1 MEENKVG
8 VAILLSGIATVIF
21 WMFYTSFSTYT
32 QRMNFLFQAY
42 GWTMVIVAV
51 CVLLMVL
58 LALRHDK
65 DSKVF
70 IVVGIILVIGLSVA
84 AYLFFGKVDNHVYIR
99 EVQEVTI
106 YLGGLIG

>member
-1 MEENKVG
+1 MEENKLG
-8 VAILLSGIATVIF
+8 ATMLLSGIATVIF
-21 WMFYTSFSTYT
+21 WVFYTSFSTYT

-51 CVLLMVL
+51 CVLLTVL

-70 IVVGIILVIGLSVA
+70 IIVGIILVIGLSVA

-99 EVQEVTI
+99 EVQKATV
-106 YLGGLIG
+106 YLGGLI

>member
-1 MEENKVG
+1 MEENKIG
-8 VAILLSGIATVIF
+8 VVMLLSEIVTVIF
-21 WMFYTSFSTYT
+21 WVFSTSFSTYT

-42 GWTMVIVAV
+42 GWTMVIVTV

-84 AYLFFGKVDNHVYIR
+84 ACLFFGKVDNHVYIR
-99 EVQEVTI
+99 EVQEATV
-106 YLGGLIG
+106 YLGGLM

>member
-1 MEENKVG
+1 
-8 VAILLSGIATVIF
+8 
-21 WMFYTSFSTYT
+21 
-32 QRMNFLFQAY
+32 MNFLFQAY

-99 EVQEVTI
+99 EVQEATV
-106 YLGGLIG
+106 YLGGLI

>member
-1 MEENKVG
+1 MEENKLG

-21 WMFYTSFSTYT
+21 WVFYTSFSTYT

-84 AYLFFGKVDNHVYIR
+84 AYLFFGEVDNHVYIR
-99 EVQEVTI
+99 EVQKATI
-106 YLGGLIG
+106 YLGGLIQ

>member
-1 MEENKVG
+1 MEENKLG
-8 VAILLSGIATVIF
+8 AAMLLSGIATVIF
-21 WMFYTSFSTYT
+21 WVFYTSFSTYT

-42 GWTMVIVAV
+42 GWTMVIVAI

-99 EVQEVTI
+99 EVQEATV
-106 YLGGLIG
+106 YLGGLM

>member
-1 MEENKVG
+1 MEENKLG
-8 VAILLSGIATVIF
+8 VAMLLSGIVTVIF
-21 WMFYTSFSTYT
+21 GYFTLVFSTYT

-51 CVLLMVL
+51 CVLLVVL

-65 DSKVF
+65 DSIVF
-70 IVVGIILVIGLSVA
+70 IIVGIILVIGLSVA

-99 EVQEVTI
+99 EVQKATV
-106 YLGGLIG
+106 YLGGLI

>member
-8 VAILLSGIATVIF
+8 VAMLLSGIATVIF
-21 WMFYTSFSTYT
+21 WVFYTGFSTYT

-99 EVQEVTI
+99 EVQKATI
-106 YLGGLIG
+106 YLGGLI

>member
-1 MEENKVG
+1 MEENKLGAVM
-8 VAILLSGIATVIF
+8 LLSGIATVIF
-21 WMFYTSFSTYT
+21 WVFYTSFSTYT

-51 CVLLMVL
+51 CVLLTVL

-70 IVVGIILVIGLSVA
+70 IIVGIILVIGLSVA

-99 EVQEVTI
+99 EVQKATV
-106 YLGGLIG
+106 YLGGLI

>member
-1 MEENKVG
+1 MEENKLG
-8 VAILLSGIATVIF
+8 VAMLLSGIVTVIF
-21 WMFYTSFSTYT
+21 WVFYTSFPTYT

-58 LALRHDK
+58 LALRYDK

-84 AYLFFGKVDNHVYIR
+84 AYLFFGKVDHHVYIR
-99 EVQEVTI
+99 EVQKATI
-106 YLGGLIG
+106 YLGGLI

>member
-1 MEENKVG
+1 MEENKLG
-8 VAILLSGIATVIF
+8 VTMLLSGIATVIF
-21 WMFYTSFSTYT
+21 WVFYTSFSTYT

-42 GWTMVIVAV
+42 GWTMLIVAV

-58 LALRHDK
+58 LALRYDK

-84 AYLFFGKVDNHVYIR
+84 AHLFFGKVDNHVYIR
-99 EVQEVTI
+99 EVQEATV
-106 YLGGLIG
+106 YLGGLI

>member
-1 MEENKVG
+1 MEENKLG
-8 VAILLSGIATVIF
+8 VAMLLSGIATVIF
-21 WMFYTSFSTYT
+21 WVFYTSFSTYT

-51 CVLLMVL
+51 CVLLIVL
-58 LALRHDK
+58 LVLKNDK

-70 IVVGIILVIGLSVA
+70 IVFGTILVIGLSVA

-99 EVQEVTI
+99 EVQEATV
-106 YLGGLIG
+106 YLGGLI

>member
-1 MEENKVG
+1 MEENKLG
-8 VAILLSGIATVIF
+8 VAMLLSGIATVIF
-21 WMFYTSFSTYT
+21 WVFYTSFSTYT

-70 IVVGIILVIGLSVA
+70 VVFGIILVIGLSVA

-99 EVQEVTI
+99 EVQKATV
-106 YLGGLIG
+106 YLGGLI

>member
-1 MEENKVG
+1 MEENKLG
-8 VAILLSGIATVIF
+8 AAMLLFGIATVIF
-21 WMFYTSFSTYT
+21 WVFYTSFSTYT

-51 CVLLMVL
+51 CVLLVVL

-70 IVVGIILVIGLSVA
+70 IIVGIILVIGLSVA

-99 EVQEVTI
+99 EVQKATV
-106 YLGGLIG
+106 YLGGLI

>member
-1 MEENKVG
+1 MEENKLG
-8 VAILLSGIATVIF
+8 AAMLLSGIATVIF
-21 WMFYTSFSTYT
+21 WVFYTSFSTYT

-42 GWTMVIVAV
+42 GWTMVILAV
-51 CVLLMVL
+51 CVLLVVL

-70 IVVGIILVIGLSVA
+70 IIVGIILVIGLSVA

-99 EVQEVTI
+99 EVQKATV
-106 YLGGLIG
+106 YLGGLI